1 MIYQTPDMTKSN
13 EPKQWTTTT
22 LVHWMK
28 QKGYT
33 INAPT
38 ISWDTQ
44 KSSKWYVYYMH
55 VVLLDTTFFF
65 FNILLLLLWLCYI
78 KCVI

>member
-1 MIYQTPDMTKSN
+1 MTKSN
-13 EPKQWTTTT
+13 EPKQMNNLLH
-22 LVHWMK
+22 LVHWMRNK
-28 QKGYT
+28 KGYT

-55 VVLLDTTFFF
+55 VVLLDTTFFSLIF
-65 FNILLLLLWLCYI
+65 YYYYYDYVILN
-78 KCVI
+78 V